1 MSSSIA
7 ARDGVRNDARDLI
20 ERNEIHTE
28 APNEVIDVGDVLLM
42 RFGCEQGF
50 E

>member
-1 MSSSIA
+1 MKGRIA
-7 ARDGVRNDARDLI
+7 ARGGVRNDMCDLI
-20 ERNEIHTE
+20 ERNEIDTE

-42 RFGCEQGF
+42 RFRCEQGF